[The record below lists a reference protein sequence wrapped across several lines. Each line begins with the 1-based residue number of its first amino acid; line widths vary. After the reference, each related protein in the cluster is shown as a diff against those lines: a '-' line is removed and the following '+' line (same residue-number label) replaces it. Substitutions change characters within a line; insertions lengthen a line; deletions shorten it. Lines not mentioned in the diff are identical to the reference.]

1 MREAAKMF
9 CWGVVTMALA
19 MIAGCQIV
27 SHARADENPWSRD
40 VAQSA
45 ALHPSDIGA
54 RPRNRGVRV
63 RAVAAPL
70 DLHPALRVASAY
82 LGHRNPTG
90 TRGPWCRDFVN
101 LTLRAAGYRVADNS
115 RRARDAVRLGSRVF
129 DPRPGDLVVMRS
141 HVTFFAGYGGRGVLG
156 LGGNQS
162 GGRVSVSS
170 YPLGRVIAF
179 VRPS

>member
-1 MREAAKMF
+1 MRDSVKNWLWAGVFAALLLMF
-9 CWGVVTMALA
+9 GLTACRP
-19 MIAGCQIV
+19 
-27 SHARADENPWSRD
+27 ARADENPWSREI
-40 VAQSA
+40 ATA
-45 ALHPSDIGA
+45 ALHPAGIGA

-82 LGHRNPTG
+82 LGRRNPTG

-101 LTLRAAGYRVADNS
+101 HTLRAAGYRVADNS
-115 RRARDAVRLGSRVF
+115 RRARDAVRLGPRVS
-129 DPRPGDLVVMRS
+129 DPRPGDLVVMRG

-170 YPLGRVIAF
+170 YPASRVIAF
-179 VRPS
+179 IRPGA